1 MTIAQR
7 TFAELEIRRAR
18 RRDPETSRQA
28 AAAAHGLAAEHRLLI
43 LATLRGTDGD
53 LNSTEI
59 GERINLTSV
68 QVCRRLHELEDEG
81 LIQRTRNVRP
91 TVSGRPSTC
100 WEVVRG

>member
-1 MTIAQR
+1 MTLAQR
-7 TFAELEIRRAR
+7 TFAELEIRRTR

-28 AAAAHGLAAEHRLLI
+28 AAAAHGLAAEHRMLI
-43 LATLRGTDGD
+43 LATLRDADGD

-59 GERINLTSV
+59 GERVGLSSV

-81 LIQRTRNVRP
+81 LIQRTPNVRP

-100 WEVVRG
+100 WEAIR